1 MPESGSRYAI
11 SVTDL
16 ARTRDR
22 SSRLDRHRVVR
33 ASVHWFVAVTGL
45 LALTSYILV
54 YELRLEDQ
62 PIHADAFSYYL
73 YLPSWLLYGDPSFET
88 ASLYCCEGG
97 ALPGANRWPETGR
110 WLDLVPIGVAV
121 QMLPFFAAADLLS
134 RWSNMPREGY
144 SLYYQH
150 GAGLAGLVYFLIG
163 LAILRRFLLR
173 HFGEGVVLA
182 TLMTI
187 TFGTNLFHYG
197 TFDSTFSHAY
207 SFFLITA
214 LMFLTERWWTEPRRS
229 DAIAL
234 GVVSALI
241 VLTRHPNGVFLALF
255 PLYGVT
261 RLRDLSTNAA
271 ILWRRRASVALIA
284 AIGAACISPQLVIY
298 KRTTGHWIVNAYI
311 HGGFTFA
318 SPHLLD
324 VLFSVQ
330 KGLFFWSPALALAV
344 PGFFVARGA
353 CRRLA
358 LPVALIVA
366 VHTYVVASWIVWYYG
381 ASYGH
386 RAFTDTLGLLAAFIA
401 SFFAWV
407 ADRPRAAVMVAV
419 ATSAAV
425 VLSVLQMIQYWNGV
439 MPSGGPTW
447 AQYRTLFLRFP

>member
-1 MPESGSRYAI
+1 MSRFP
-11 SVTDL
+11 SVN
-16 ARTRDR
+16 
-22 SSRLDRHRVVR
+22 R
-33 ASVHWFVAVTGL
+33 AKST
-45 LALTSYILV
+45 
-54 YELRLEDQ
+54 
-62 PIHADAFSYYL
+62 ADK
-73 YLPSWLLYGDPSFET
+73 
-88 ASLYCCEGG
+88 EGG
-97 ALPGANRWPETGR
+97 ARRGR
-110 WLDLVPIGVAV
+110 IVFLSGLVPVA
-121 QMLPFFAAADLLS
+121 LTAIFAVYRPAFI
-134 RWSNMPREGY
+134 PRLDDSVYDVVMRSSSIQPPGKRVVIVDIDER
-144 SLYYQH
+144 SLMELGQWPW
-150 GAGLAGLVYFLIG
+150 
-163 LAILRRFLLR
+163 RRDVV
-173 HFGEGVVLA
+173 GEL
-182 TLMTI
+182 
-187 TFGTNLFHYG
+187 
-197 TFDSTFSHAY
+197 
-207 SFFLITA
+207 
-214 LMFLTERWWTEPRRS
+214 
-229 DAIAL
+229 
-234 GVVSALI
+234 
-241 VLTRHPNGVFLALF
+241 
-255 PLYGVT
+255 VT

-447 AQYRTLFLRFP
+447 SQYRALFLRFP